1 MPPTIENWRPYTRD
15 KKGEPPVTKIKPL
28 ELSRTA
34 IEEYIKCP
42 RCFYLHRVLKLAPPR
57 TIPLTLA
64 VATDALL
71 KLEFDKVRETDA
83 SHPLWD
89 SYGLHMTAF
98 KHPDLDR
105 WRNIKKGGIRV
116 VHNETGY
123 EIYGAIDDVW
133 KDKNT
138 GKLVIVDYKSTSK
151 KEEPSL
157 EGGFGPSYKRQIE
170 IYQWIFKTA
179 GFDVDTTG
187 YFLYVNGR
195 KTDNFYQDGGGLIGR
210 MLFNTVLIP
219 HEGNTDWVS
228 NVIGEAVQCA
238 TSKRVPEESVGC
250 DNCKYFSERSS
261 LF

>member
-1 MPPTIENWRPYTRD
+1 MGNDAQIQVRKNGERPVAKTR
-15 KKGEPPVTKIKPL
+15 PL

-71 KLEFDKVRETDA
+71 KIEFDKVRETGA
-83 SHPLWD
+83 SHSLWD
-89 SYGLHMTAF
+89 RYGLDMTAF
-98 KHPDLDR
+98 NHSDLDQ
-105 WRNIKKGGIRV
+105 WRNIRKGGIRA
-116 VHNETGY
+116 VHTETGY
-123 EIYGAIDDVW
+123 EIYGAVDDVW
-133 KDKNT
+133 RNKNT
-138 GKLVIVDYKSTSK
+138 GRLVIVDYKSTSK

-179 GFDVDTTG
+179 GFEVDPTAL
-187 YFLYVNGR
+187 FLYVNGR
-195 KTDNFYQDGGGLIGR
+195 KTDQFYQNGSELIGR
-210 MLFNTVLIP
+210 MLFDTVLLP

-228 NVIGEAVQCA
+228 HVIEQAVQCA
-238 TSKRVPEESVGC
+238 TSDRMPEESRDC
-250 DNCKYFSERSS
+250 DNCKYFSERSAF
-261 LF
+261 LR